1 MDKKTEV
8 VITCNSKQ
16 PVAAVRAME
25 TELKKLQGT
34 YQQLVQAGK
43 AGTERAKTMAHEI
56 KELSIAIKEGKANMD
71 KIVSVTNNLSQSS
84 LSQLQRALRQVKKE
98 MSRVSTDSPKLDDL
112 RMKYKAITD
121 QIKILSGEMLNIKK
135 HIGNLSGV
143 TDSWLQKA
151 IQQQKALVQQTR
163 QGTSEYNKQMSVLSQ
178 LSTEQARRAVS
189 TISSGT
195 ASAEQLRS
203 ARAALVSHRDMIG
216 SGGIQVQGNQ
226 ATEIAKINEEL
237 KKADAQLDT
246 IAGKEQKLVYS
257 TKEIAD
263 KANQIIMDPKKF
275 TPKEIETALTNVNNK
290 LKEIPLNDPF
300 RKQLKQSA
308 TQLKAILDGV
318 DKELIDIKNLL
329 QPQNLKKA
337 SLEQL
342 KNAATQLEKEMSKLN
357 RDTQEYI
364 NKKSQLATIRGEI
377 DKATGSVHK
386 QSSAWQTTLRN
397 MSAYFGAFQLFSMA
411 IQKVQAFFRL
421 NLKFSDQL
429 ADIRKVSGLAMQD
442 INNLANSLAKLDT
455 RTTIQELNEIAYAG
469 AKLGMG
475 KYGTA
480 GLEQFVRAANQVNVA
495 LKEDLGQDA
504 LTALSK
510 ITEVMGLI
518 PKMGVEKSMLAVGS
532 AMFQLSATST
542 ATSNNIVE
550 FSKRLTGMARTAG
563 ITTDQLLALGSA
575 SDAMYLMPEVAS
587 TAFNKL
593 ITSLQTKHNLIE
605 QELQIEPGTI
615 NNLYSAGKT
624 MDAIVLILEKMK
636 AKGNMNALQGVFKD
650 LGSEGARLVNVMV
663 TMSKNVDMLKE
674 HLETSEEAFSEAT
687 AVSKEYAIQQETAN
701 ALMERSSNIWEKA
714 FINPDG
720 VDTVKELAKS
730 WYDLSKAMTS
740 NAASMTI
747 LKGLFGLLVEAM
759 KGVLYLLPAI
769 LTGLMFKG
777 VSAAV
782 LGVAS
787 AFKLMGEQAFFAMW
801 RTQGLTAAW
810 KALNAAQKA
819 NWISLA
825 ISLLASLAI
834 VIYDVVK
841 KGQEMDEWMKGFN
854 GTLSDYN
861 REFAIAEDRLKRY
874 RKAIDESKQGTKEHE
889 AAIKNFNKEF
899 KPYLKNLLDEKST
912 AEDVAKAYEEVVKQL
927 KAKIA
932 LQLREKDI
940 EKQVAP
946 RVGWAADRLSEFDEL
961 NGGEYNGAWLKG
973 YVEDAKKAGKTI
985 EQINREL
992 ASKFGVGSE
1001 IAADA
1006 YKMRSRTS
1014 PTEWFDVEGYTRDL
1028 RLSPATDAA
1037 SAAGAAQGAR
1047 RANTRNLT
1055 KEERMLY
1062 AATRYATQQYSVD
1075 AAMSRVD
1082 KKWKPFEEDITNVT
1096 VEEDNGGLDNNAP
1109 DKDALRRAKEEAARQ
1124 KKQWR
1129 DDLKEAQDQARA
1141 IIDNIKN
1148 FYQRQIN
1155 EVLRTANEQN
1165 WDTSLTDAAVRA
1177 VEGRMNLALSNAR
1190 KAIAGVQNDWGTF
1203 KTEMAADMREM
1214 ADETGYN
1221 ESQLLLNSI
1230 QEADPDAIRNLIMQL
1245 SSNLELPQN
1254 AAIDAIWKNAS
1265 HNETNIET
1273 AEQKRRR
1280 EVQKRLLDDNF
1291 TGKVDNE
1298 YTNSME
1304 TLGFFDLSS
1313 EQANTLLAGGEDAEA
1328 LLQRR
1333 AQEIGKVLQRARET
1347 NLFAIQDKYGLM
1359 EALFGKDWQSQPTEL
1374 AHVLELTGD
1383 DLQVFYRE
1391 LIKYSDSYTEALKR
1405 SRERQKKILDEQWMK
1420 TTTFHANEDAQKQ
1433 TQMLASGVGQ
1443 FSANVQQ
1450 QQEAGESVPR
1460 KDTYGTASFISSM
1473 GHDPEI
1479 DSYRLKMEAAAAYYD
1494 FLKAHQADA
1503 ETLRDAEQA
1512 ILQSEMEYAKS
1523 VAEQMKQRINDI
1535 YELAAP
1541 IEDFGTE
1548 VGEAFATMTEDAEE
1562 GRKAMK
1568 KAIGSMIKA
1577 FMKQTVEMSKE
1588 YIKRRMMQKM
1598 NDKLTSKAMKK
1609 SIKLETGLEQ
1619 DKQDAVL
1626 DVAKQGGQARTFLNE
1641 EVEGDVLQAKKEIG
1655 NETLITQQT
1664 QTQQEVQ
1671 TESAKTQ
1678 ANTTMGI
1685 ASGASKIIGSLG
1697 WWGIP
1702 LIAVITA
1709 LLNGLLSFAMSKVS
1723 SLFGGGK
1730 ESGGDEGP
1738 NVKLASGMLT
1748 YDSGNVQAYAGV
1760 IDGKTYPVV
1769 GSDGKVYAAKDGGE
1783 LSTGLVKDPI
1793 TTLINGQPA
1802 LVAEKGPEMVIGRET
1817 TAAMMMARPDIIA
1830 EIVKFDKNR
1839 SGQMYR
1845 AYDAGNIAELI
1856 ANGTVPNGLPV
1867 GENGLTPEDIASL
1880 RSSLDGFAAV
1890 MALIQ
1895 KNGLHVNK
1903 FGRGSVTEASASGAK
1918 FMRQNSGDRLWRG

>member
-275 TPKEIETALTNVNNK
+275 TPKEIETALANVNNK

-636 AKGNMNALQGVFKD
+636 EKGNMNALQGVFKD

-663 TMSKNVDMLKE
+663 TMSKNVDMLKD
-674 HLETSEEAFSEAT
+674 HLYTAEEAFEEAT
-687 AVSKEYAIQQETAN
+687 AVTNEYNIQQETAN
-701 ALMERSSNIWEKA
+701 ALMERASNIWEKA
-714 FINPDG
+714 FVNPDG
-720 VDTVKELAKS
+720 VDTVKSLAQQ
-730 WYDLSKAMTS
+730 WYNLSKALTESTFFMGEMKGTLW
-740 NAASMTI
+740 M
-747 LKGLFGLLVEAM
+747 LVGLFKILM
-759 KGVLYLLPAI
+759 FLLPTI
-769 LTGLMFKG
+769 TQLLLFKG
-777 VSAAV
+777 IGTVFFNMKTWVNGMITAY
-782 LGVAS
+782 
-787 AFKLMGEQAFFAMW
+787 KLW
-801 RTQGLTAAW
+801 RQEITAA
-810 KALNAAQKA
+810 AAAQQGLNAAMKA
-819 NWISLA
+819 NIFALV
-825 ISLLASLAI
+825 ASL
-834 VIYDVVK
+834 VITAVFWIAEYATSTKEAVEQQKDLNKYLDEAAKKLDSETRKLESYRAVLNDANTSQAERERILKKFNHEYQPYLTKLGLEVKSVDDLRGAYEALNEEIKKKMYYQMKEQAYDDMLGEASAGVSSSIMDYSKYVKQDGSQWGAFDSKWLQSQVDAGRNTEEIYRNMIESVYGSGGMWSNYNGDYVVGSGMNTQSVRDSNLKNYIDRFVRANQNYK
-841 KGQEMDEWMKGFN
+841 KQKTDIDNTFDPIIGDYNPFKDEPP
-854 GTLSDYN
+854 GTL
-861 REFAIAEDRLKRY
+861 
-874 RKAIDESKQGTKEHE
+874 
-889 AAIKNFNKEF
+889 
-899 KPYLKNLLDEKST
+899 
-912 AEDVAKAYEEVVKQL
+912 
-927 KAKIA
+927 
-932 LQLREKDI
+932 
-940 EKQVAP
+940 
-946 RVGWAADRLSEFDEL
+946 
-961 NGGEYNGAWLKG
+961 
-973 YVEDAKKAGKTI
+973 
-985 EQINREL
+985 
-992 ASKFGVGSE
+992 
-1001 IAADA
+1001 
-1006 YKMRSRTS
+1006 
-1014 PTEWFDVEGYTRDL
+1014 
-1028 RLSPATDAA
+1028 
-1037 SAAGAAQGAR
+1037 
-1047 RANTRNLT
+1047 
-1055 KEERMLY
+1055 
-1062 AATRYATQQYSVD
+1062 
-1075 AAMSRVD
+1075 
-1082 KKWKPFEEDITNVT
+1082 
-1096 VEEDNGGLDNNAP
+1096 DNDAP
-1109 DKDALRRAKEEAARQ
+1109 DKDAARRAKEEAARQ

-1280 EVQKRLLDDNF
+1280 EVHKRLLDDNF

-1333 AQEIGKVLQRARET
+1333 AQEIGQVLQRARET

-1433 TQMLASGVGQ
+1433 TQMLSSGVGQ

-1568 KAIGSMIKA
+1568 KAIGSMITA

-1839 SGQMYR
+1839 SGQTYR

>member
-318 DKELIDIKNLL
+318 DKELIDIKNLI

-636 AKGNMNALQGVFKD
+636 AKGNMNALQSVFKD

-663 TMSKNVDMLKE
+663 TMSKNVDMLKD
-674 HLETSEEAFSEAT
+674 HLYTAEEAFEEAT
-687 AVSKEYAIQQETAN
+687 AVTNEYNIQQETAN
-701 ALMERSSNIWEKA
+701 ALMERASNIWEKA
-714 FINPDG
+714 FVNPDG
-720 VDTVKELAKS
+720 VDTVKSLAQQ
-730 WYDLSKAMTS
+730 WYNLSKALTESTFFMGEMKGTLL
-740 NAASMTI
+740 M
-747 LKGLFGLLVEAM
+747 LVGLFKILM
-759 KGVLYLLPAI
+759 FLLPTI
-769 LTGLMFKG
+769 TQLLLFKG
-777 VSAAV
+777 IGTVFFNMKTWVNGMITAY
-782 LGVAS
+782 
-787 AFKLMGEQAFFAMW
+787 KLW
-801 RTQGLTAAW
+801 RQEITAA
-810 KALNAAQKA
+810 AAAQQGLNAAMKA
-819 NWISLA
+819 NIFALV
-825 ISLLASLAI
+825 ASL
-834 VIYDVVK
+834 VITAVFWIAEYATSTKEAVEQQKDLNKYLDEAAKKLDSETRKLESYRAVLNDANTSQAERERILKKFNHEYQPYLTKLGLEVKSVDDLRGAYEALNEEIKKKMYYQMKEQAYDDMLGEASAGVSSSIMDYSKYVKQDGSQWGAFDSKWLQSQVDAGRNTEEIYRNMIESVYGSGGMWSNYNGDYVVGSGMNTQSVRDSNLKNYIDRFVRANQNYK
-841 KGQEMDEWMKGFN
+841 KQKTDIDNTFDPIIGDYNPFKDEPS
-854 GTLSDYN
+854 GTL
-861 REFAIAEDRLKRY
+861 
-874 RKAIDESKQGTKEHE
+874 
-889 AAIKNFNKEF
+889 
-899 KPYLKNLLDEKST
+899 
-912 AEDVAKAYEEVVKQL
+912 
-927 KAKIA
+927 
-932 LQLREKDI
+932 
-940 EKQVAP
+940 
-946 RVGWAADRLSEFDEL
+946 
-961 NGGEYNGAWLKG
+961 
-973 YVEDAKKAGKTI
+973 
-985 EQINREL
+985 
-992 ASKFGVGSE
+992 
-1001 IAADA
+1001 
-1006 YKMRSRTS
+1006 
-1014 PTEWFDVEGYTRDL
+1014 
-1028 RLSPATDAA
+1028 
-1037 SAAGAAQGAR
+1037 
-1047 RANTRNLT
+1047 
-1055 KEERMLY
+1055 
-1062 AATRYATQQYSVD
+1062 
-1075 AAMSRVD
+1075 
-1082 KKWKPFEEDITNVT
+1082 
-1096 VEEDNGGLDNNAP
+1096 DNDAP
-1109 DKDALRRAKEEAARQ
+1109 DKDAARRAKEEAARQ
-1124 KKQWR
+1124 KKEWR
-1129 DDLKEAQDQARA
+1129 DDLKAAQDQARA

-1177 VEGRMNLALSNAR
+1177 VKGRMNLALSNAR

-1333 AQEIGKVLQRARET
+1333 AQEIGQVLQRARET

-1405 SRERQKKILDEQWMK
+1405 SRERQKKILDEQWRK

-1433 TQMLASGVGQ
+1433 TQVLASGVGQ

-1450 QQEAGESVPR
+1450 QKEAGESVPR

-1598 NDKLTSKAMKK
+1598 NDKLTSKDMKK

-1839 SGQMYR
+1839 SGQTYR

>member
-663 TMSKNVDMLKE
+663 TMSKNVDMLKD
-674 HLETSEEAFSEAT
+674 HLYTAEEAFEEAT
-687 AVSKEYAIQQETAN
+687 AVTNEYNIQQETAN
-701 ALMERSSNIWEKA
+701 ALMERASNIWEKA
-714 FINPDG
+714 FVNPDG
-720 VDTVKELAKS
+720 VDTVKSLAQQ
-730 WYDLSKAMTS
+730 WYNLSKALTESTFFMGEMKGTLW
-740 NAASMTI
+740 M
-747 LKGLFGLLVEAM
+747 LVGLFKILM
-759 KGVLYLLPAI
+759 FLLPTI
-769 LTGLMFKG
+769 TQLLLFKG
-777 VSAAV
+777 IGTVFFNMKTWVNGMITAY
-782 LGVAS
+782 
-787 AFKLMGEQAFFAMW
+787 KLW
-801 RTQGLTAAW
+801 RQEITAA
-810 KALNAAQKA
+810 AAAQQGLNAAMKA
-819 NWISLA
+819 NIFALV
-825 ISLLASLAI
+825 ASL
-834 VIYDVVK
+834 VITAVFWIAEYATSTKEAVEQQKDLNKYLDEAAKKLDSETRKLESYRAVLNDANTSQAERERILKKFNHEYQPYLTKLGLEVKSVDDLRGAYEALNEEIKKKMYYQMKEQAYDDMLGEASAGVSSSIMDYSKYVKQDGSQWGAFDSKWLQSQVDAGRNTEEIYRNMIESVYGSGGMWSNYNGDYVVGSGMNTQSVRDSNLKNYIDRFVRANQNYK
-841 KGQEMDEWMKGFN
+841 KQKTDIDNTFDPIIGDYNPFKDEPP
-854 GTLSDYN
+854 GTL
-861 REFAIAEDRLKRY
+861 
-874 RKAIDESKQGTKEHE
+874 
-889 AAIKNFNKEF
+889 
-899 KPYLKNLLDEKST
+899 
-912 AEDVAKAYEEVVKQL
+912 
-927 KAKIA
+927 
-932 LQLREKDI
+932 
-940 EKQVAP
+940 
-946 RVGWAADRLSEFDEL
+946 
-961 NGGEYNGAWLKG
+961 
-973 YVEDAKKAGKTI
+973 
-985 EQINREL
+985 
-992 ASKFGVGSE
+992 
-1001 IAADA
+1001 
-1006 YKMRSRTS
+1006 
-1014 PTEWFDVEGYTRDL
+1014 
-1028 RLSPATDAA
+1028 
-1037 SAAGAAQGAR
+1037 
-1047 RANTRNLT
+1047 
-1055 KEERMLY
+1055 
-1062 AATRYATQQYSVD
+1062 
-1075 AAMSRVD
+1075 
-1082 KKWKPFEEDITNVT
+1082 
-1096 VEEDNGGLDNNAP
+1096 DNDAP
-1109 DKDALRRAKEEAARQ
+1109 DKDAARRAKEEAARQ
-1124 KKQWR
+1124 KKEWR
-1129 DDLKEAQDQARA
+1129 DDLKAAQDQARA

-1671 TESAKTQ
+1671 TESSKTQ

-1839 SGQMYR
+1839 SGQTYR

>member
-151 IQQQKALVQQTR
+151 VQQQKALVQQTR

-257 TKEIAD
+257 TQEIAD

-342 KNAATQLEKEMSKLN
+342 KNAATQLEKEMAKLN

-663 TMSKNVDMLKE
+663 TMSKNVDMLKD
-674 HLETSEEAFSEAT
+674 HLATSEEAFSEAT
-687 AVSKEYAIQQETAN
+687 AVTQEYAIQQETAN
-701 ALMERSSNIWEKA
+701 ALMERASNIWEKS
-714 FINPDG
+714 FINPKG
-720 VDTVKELAKS
+720 VDNVKELAQQ
-730 WYDLSKAMTS
+730 WYNLTRTLTESTFFMAQAKAAIWLLIS
-740 NAASMTI
+740 SIKI
-747 LKGLFGLLVEAM
+747 LIA
-759 KGVLYLLPAI
+759 LLPVLIEFFLFRGAYAAI
-769 LTGLMFKG
+769 MAVVRGFVALRTAIQ
-777 VSAAV
+777 AAT
-782 LGVAS
+782 VAQH
-787 AFKLMGEQAFFAMW
+787 G
-801 RTQGLTAAW
+801 
-810 KALNAAQKA
+810 LNAAQKA
-819 NWISLA
+819 NLFGLIATLIAAAVSWFITYREKAEDAAEAQQTVNHALADAQAEYMKTKKKLDDYVKALDDANISEDTRQR
-825 ISLLASLAI
+825 LLRSFNKDYRIYLDKLGIEVNSVNDLKTAYAKLNDEIKKKAYYELRERTLQSYVGDAQTEQANAMIEFQKVMKKYGLDVNADYVVNNQHLGMVGATRKLLEEHAGAKFVGRYSNGTGYKDN
-834 VIYDVVK
+834 VIYRNGNYAQIAKSSPWVVNTPW
-841 KGQEMDEWMKGFN
+841 MDEV
-854 GTLSDYN
+854 
-861 REFAIAEDRLKRY
+861 EEI
-874 RKAIDESKQGTKEHE
+874 
-889 AAIKNFNKEF
+889 
-899 KPYLKNLLDEKST
+899 ST
-912 AEDVAKAYEEVVKQL
+912 AVNN
-927 KAKIA
+927 I
-932 LQLREKDI
+932 
-940 EKQVAP
+940 
-946 RVGWAADRLSEFDEL
+946 
-961 NGGEYNGAWLKG
+961 
-973 YVEDAKKAGKTI
+973 
-985 EQINREL
+985 
-992 ASKFGVGSE
+992 
-1001 IAADA
+1001 IAAYRDVRSKEKEVHDA
-1006 YKMRSRTS
+1006 FDGLVGDWDADFRS
-1014 PTEWFDVEGYTRDL
+1014 
-1028 RLSPATDAA
+1028 
-1037 SAAGAAQGAR
+1037 
-1047 RANTRNLT
+1047 LT
-1055 KEERMLY
+1055 GDEPPG
-1062 AATRYATQQYSVD
+1062 S
-1075 AAMSRVD
+1075 
-1082 KKWKPFEEDITNVT
+1082 
-1096 VEEDNGGLDNNAP
+1096 LDNNAP

-1129 DDLKEAQDQARA
+1129 DDLKEAQDRARA

-1333 AQEIGKVLQRARET
+1333 AQEIGQVLQRARET

-1671 TESAKTQ
+1671 TESSKTQ

-1730 ESGGDEGP
+1730 EAGGDEGP

-1839 SGQMYR
+1839 SGQTYR

>member
-342 KNAATQLEKEMSKLN
+342 KNAAAQLEKEMSKLD

-518 PKMGVEKSMLAVGS
+518 PRMGVEKSMLAVGS

-563 ITTDQLLALGSA
+563 ITTDQLLALASA

-663 TMSKNVDMLKE
+663 TMSKNVDMLKD
-674 HLETSEEAFSEAT
+674 HLYTAEEAFEEAT
-687 AVSKEYAIQQETAN
+687 AVTNEYNIQQETAN
-701 ALMERSSNIWEKA
+701 ALMERASNIWEKA
-714 FINPDG
+714 FVNPDG
-720 VDTVKELAKS
+720 VDTVKSLAQQ
-730 WYDLSKAMTS
+730 WYNLSKALTESTFFMGEMKGTLL
-740 NAASMTI
+740 M
-747 LKGLFGLLVEAM
+747 LVGLFKILM
-759 KGVLYLLPAI
+759 FLLPTI
-769 LTGLMFKG
+769 TQLLLFKG
-777 VSAAV
+777 IGTVFFNMKTWVNGMITAY
-782 LGVAS
+782 
-787 AFKLMGEQAFFAMW
+787 KLW
-801 RTQGLTAAW
+801 RQEITAA
-810 KALNAAQKA
+810 AAAQQGLNAAMKA
-819 NWISLA
+819 NIFALV
-825 ISLLASLAI
+825 ASL
-834 VIYDVVK
+834 VITAVFWIAEYATSTKEAVEQQKDLNKYLDEAAKKLDSETRKLESYRAVLNDANTSQAERERILKKFNHEYQPYLTKLGLEVKSVDDLRGAYEALNEEIKKKMYYQMKEQAYDDMLGEASAGVSSSIMDYSKYVKQDGSQWGAFDSKWLQSQVDAGRNTEEIYRNMIESVYGSGGMWSNYNGDYVVGSGMNTQSVRDSNLKNYIDRFVRANQNYK
-841 KGQEMDEWMKGFN
+841 KQKTDIDNTFDPIIGDYNPFKDEPS
-854 GTLSDYN
+854 GTL
-861 REFAIAEDRLKRY
+861 
-874 RKAIDESKQGTKEHE
+874 
-889 AAIKNFNKEF
+889 
-899 KPYLKNLLDEKST
+899 
-912 AEDVAKAYEEVVKQL
+912 
-927 KAKIA
+927 
-932 LQLREKDI
+932 
-940 EKQVAP
+940 
-946 RVGWAADRLSEFDEL
+946 
-961 NGGEYNGAWLKG
+961 
-973 YVEDAKKAGKTI
+973 
-985 EQINREL
+985 
-992 ASKFGVGSE
+992 
-1001 IAADA
+1001 
-1006 YKMRSRTS
+1006 
-1014 PTEWFDVEGYTRDL
+1014 
-1028 RLSPATDAA
+1028 
-1037 SAAGAAQGAR
+1037 
-1047 RANTRNLT
+1047 
-1055 KEERMLY
+1055 
-1062 AATRYATQQYSVD
+1062 
-1075 AAMSRVD
+1075 
-1082 KKWKPFEEDITNVT
+1082 
-1096 VEEDNGGLDNNAP
+1096 DNDAP
-1109 DKDALRRAKEEAARQ
+1109 DKDAARRAKEEAARQ
-1124 KKQWR
+1124 KKEWR
-1129 DDLKEAQDQARA
+1129 DDLKAAQDQARA

-1313 EQANTLLAGGEDAEA
+1313 EQANTLLAGGADAEA

-1333 AQEIGKVLQRARET
+1333 AQDIGQVLQRARET
-1347 NLFAIQDKYGLM
+1347 NLFAIQDKYELM

-1433 TQMLASGVGQ
+1433 TQVLASGVGL

-1450 QQEAGESVPR
+1450 QKEAGESVPR

-1548 VGEAFATMTEDAEE
+1548 VGEAFATMTEDAED

-1839 SGQMYR
+1839 SGQTYR

-1856 ANGTVPNGLPV
+1856 SNGTVPNGLPV

>member
-636 AKGNMNALQGVFKD
+636 EKGNMNALQGVFKD

-663 TMSKNVDMLKE
+663 TMSKNVDMLKD
-674 HLETSEEAFSEAT
+674 HLYTAEEAFEEAT
-687 AVSKEYAIQQETAN
+687 AVTNEYNIQQETAN
-701 ALMERSSNIWEKA
+701 ALMERASNIWEKA
-714 FINPDG
+714 FVNPDG
-720 VDTVKELAKS
+720 VDTVKSLAQQ
-730 WYDLSKAMTS
+730 WYNLSKALTESTFFMGEMKGTLW
-740 NAASMTI
+740 M
-747 LKGLFGLLVEAM
+747 LVGLFKILM
-759 KGVLYLLPAI
+759 FLLPTI
-769 LTGLMFKG
+769 TQLLLFKG
-777 VSAAV
+777 IGTVFFNMKTWVNGMITAY
-782 LGVAS
+782 
-787 AFKLMGEQAFFAMW
+787 KLW
-801 RTQGLTAAW
+801 RQEITAA
-810 KALNAAQKA
+810 AAAQQGLNAAMKA
-819 NWISLA
+819 NIFALV
-825 ISLLASLAI
+825 ASL
-834 VIYDVVK
+834 VITAVFWIAEYATSTKEAVEQQKDLNKYLDEAAKKLDSETRKLESYRAVLNDANTSQAERERILKKFNHEYQPYLTKLGLEVKSVDDLRGAYEALNEEIKKKMYYQMKEQAYDDMLGEASAGVSSSIMDYSKYVKQDGSQWGAFDSKWLQSQVDAGRNTEEIYRNMIESVYGSGGMWSNYNGDYVVGSGMNTQSVRDSNLKNYIDRFVRANQNYK
-841 KGQEMDEWMKGFN
+841 KQKTDIDNTFDPIIGDYNPFKDEPP
-854 GTLSDYN
+854 GTL
-861 REFAIAEDRLKRY
+861 
-874 RKAIDESKQGTKEHE
+874 
-889 AAIKNFNKEF
+889 
-899 KPYLKNLLDEKST
+899 
-912 AEDVAKAYEEVVKQL
+912 
-927 KAKIA
+927 
-932 LQLREKDI
+932 
-940 EKQVAP
+940 
-946 RVGWAADRLSEFDEL
+946 
-961 NGGEYNGAWLKG
+961 
-973 YVEDAKKAGKTI
+973 
-985 EQINREL
+985 
-992 ASKFGVGSE
+992 
-1001 IAADA
+1001 
-1006 YKMRSRTS
+1006 
-1014 PTEWFDVEGYTRDL
+1014 
-1028 RLSPATDAA
+1028 
-1037 SAAGAAQGAR
+1037 
-1047 RANTRNLT
+1047 
-1055 KEERMLY
+1055 
-1062 AATRYATQQYSVD
+1062 
-1075 AAMSRVD
+1075 
-1082 KKWKPFEEDITNVT
+1082 
-1096 VEEDNGGLDNNAP
+1096 DNDAP
-1109 DKDALRRAKEEAARQ
+1109 DKDAARRAKEEAARQ

-1280 EVQKRLLDDNF
+1280 EVHKRLLDDNF

-1333 AQEIGKVLQRARET
+1333 AQEIGQVLQRARET

-1359 EALFGKDWQSQPTEL
+1359 EALFGKDWQSQSTEL

-1433 TQMLASGVGQ
+1433 TQMLSSGVGQ

-1450 QQEAGESVPR
+1450 QKEAGESVPR

-1568 KAIGSMIKA
+1568 KAIGSMITA

-1839 SGQMYR
+1839 SGQTYR

-1856 ANGTVPNGLPV
+1856 ANGTVSNGLPV

>member
-663 TMSKNVDMLKE
+663 TMSKNVDMLKD
-674 HLETSEEAFSEAT
+674 HLYTAEEAFEEAT
-687 AVSKEYAIQQETAN
+687 AVTNEYNIQQETAN
-701 ALMERSSNIWEKA
+701 ALMERASNIWEKA
-714 FINPDG
+714 FVNPDG
-720 VDTVKELAKS
+720 VDTVKSLAQQ
-730 WYDLSKAMTS
+730 WYNLSKALTESTFFMGEMKGTLL
-740 NAASMTI
+740 M
-747 LKGLFGLLVEAM
+747 LVGLFKILM
-759 KGVLYLLPAI
+759 FLLPTI
-769 LTGLMFKG
+769 TQLLLFKG
-777 VSAAV
+777 IGTVFFNMKTWVNGMITAY
-782 LGVAS
+782 
-787 AFKLMGEQAFFAMW
+787 KLW
-801 RTQGLTAAW
+801 RQEITAA
-810 KALNAAQKA
+810 AAAQQGLNAAMKA
-819 NWISLA
+819 NIFALV
-825 ISLLASLAI
+825 ASL
-834 VIYDVVK
+834 VITAVFWIAEYATSTKEAVEQQKDLNKYLDEAAKKLDSETRKLESYRAVLNDANTSQAERERILKKFNHEYQPYLTKLGLEVKSVDDLRGAYEALNEEIKKKMYYQMKEQAYDDMLGEASAGVSSSIMDYSKYVKQDGSQWGAFDSKWLQSQVDAGRNTEEIYRNMIESVYGSGGMWSNYNGDYVVGSGMKTQSVRDSNLKNYIDRFVRANQNYK
-841 KGQEMDEWMKGFN
+841 KQKTDIDNTFDPIIGDYNPFKDEPS
-854 GTLSDYN
+854 GTL
-861 REFAIAEDRLKRY
+861 
-874 RKAIDESKQGTKEHE
+874 
-889 AAIKNFNKEF
+889 
-899 KPYLKNLLDEKST
+899 
-912 AEDVAKAYEEVVKQL
+912 
-927 KAKIA
+927 
-932 LQLREKDI
+932 
-940 EKQVAP
+940 
-946 RVGWAADRLSEFDEL
+946 
-961 NGGEYNGAWLKG
+961 
-973 YVEDAKKAGKTI
+973 
-985 EQINREL
+985 
-992 ASKFGVGSE
+992 
-1001 IAADA
+1001 
-1006 YKMRSRTS
+1006 
-1014 PTEWFDVEGYTRDL
+1014 
-1028 RLSPATDAA
+1028 
-1037 SAAGAAQGAR
+1037 
-1047 RANTRNLT
+1047 
-1055 KEERMLY
+1055 
-1062 AATRYATQQYSVD
+1062 
-1075 AAMSRVD
+1075 
-1082 KKWKPFEEDITNVT
+1082 
-1096 VEEDNGGLDNNAP
+1096 DNDAP
-1109 DKDALRRAKEEAARQ
+1109 DKDAARRAKEEAARQ
-1124 KKQWR
+1124 KKEWR
-1129 DDLKEAQDQARA
+1129 DDLKAAQDQARA

-1313 EQANTLLAGGEDAEA
+1313 EQANTLLAGGADAEA

-1333 AQEIGKVLQRARET
+1333 AQEIGQVLQRARET

-1433 TQMLASGVGQ
+1433 TQVLASGVGQ

-1450 QQEAGESVPR
+1450 QKEAGESVPR

-1598 NDKLTSKAMKK
+1598 NDKLTSKDMKK

-1839 SGQMYR
+1839 SGQTYR

>member
-663 TMSKNVDMLKE
+663 TMSKNVDMLKD
-674 HLETSEEAFSEAT
+674 HLYTAEEAFEEAT
-687 AVSKEYAIQQETAN
+687 AVTNEYNIQQETAN
-701 ALMERSSNIWEKA
+701 ALMERASNIWEKA
-714 FINPDG
+714 FVNPDG
-720 VDTVKELAKS
+720 VDTVKSLAQQ
-730 WYDLSKAMTS
+730 WYNLSKALTESTFFMGEMKGTLW
-740 NAASMTI
+740 M
-747 LKGLFGLLVEAM
+747 LVGLFKILM
-759 KGVLYLLPAI
+759 FLLPTI
-769 LTGLMFKG
+769 TQLLLFKG
-777 VSAAV
+777 IGTVFFNMKTWVNGMITAY
-782 LGVAS
+782 
-787 AFKLMGEQAFFAMW
+787 KLW
-801 RTQGLTAAW
+801 RQEITAA
-810 KALNAAQKA
+810 AAAQQGLNAAMKA
-819 NWISLA
+819 NIFALV
-825 ISLLASLAI
+825 ASL
-834 VIYDVVK
+834 VITAVFWIAEYATSTKEAVEQQKDLNKYLDEAAKKLDSETRKLESYRAVLNDANTSQAERERILKKFNHEYQPYLTKLGLEVKSVDDLRGAYEALNEEIKKKMYYQMKEQAYDDMLGEASAGVSSSIMDYSKYVKQDGSQWGAFDSKWLQSQVDAGRNTEEIYRNMIESVYGSGGMWSNYNGDYVVGSGMNTQSVRDSNLKNYIDRFVRANQNYK
-841 KGQEMDEWMKGFN
+841 KQKTDIDNTFDPIIGDYNPFKDEPS
-854 GTLSDYN
+854 GTL
-861 REFAIAEDRLKRY
+861 
-874 RKAIDESKQGTKEHE
+874 
-889 AAIKNFNKEF
+889 
-899 KPYLKNLLDEKST
+899 
-912 AEDVAKAYEEVVKQL
+912 
-927 KAKIA
+927 
-932 LQLREKDI
+932 
-940 EKQVAP
+940 
-946 RVGWAADRLSEFDEL
+946 
-961 NGGEYNGAWLKG
+961 
-973 YVEDAKKAGKTI
+973 
-985 EQINREL
+985 
-992 ASKFGVGSE
+992 
-1001 IAADA
+1001 
-1006 YKMRSRTS
+1006 
-1014 PTEWFDVEGYTRDL
+1014 
-1028 RLSPATDAA
+1028 
-1037 SAAGAAQGAR
+1037 
-1047 RANTRNLT
+1047 
-1055 KEERMLY
+1055 
-1062 AATRYATQQYSVD
+1062 
-1075 AAMSRVD
+1075 
-1082 KKWKPFEEDITNVT
+1082 
-1096 VEEDNGGLDNNAP
+1096 DNDAP
-1109 DKDALRRAKEEAARQ
+1109 DKDAARRAKEEAARQ
-1124 KKQWR
+1124 KKEWR
-1129 DDLKEAQDQARA
+1129 DDLKAAQDQARA

-1313 EQANTLLAGGEDAEA
+1313 EQANTLLAGGADAEA

-1333 AQEIGKVLQRARET
+1333 AQEIGQVLQRARET

-1479 DSYRLKMEAAAAYYD
+1479 NSYRLKMEAAAAYYD

-1839 SGQMYR
+1839 SGQTYR

>member
-636 AKGNMNALQGVFKD
+636 AKGNMNALQSVFKD

-663 TMSKNVDMLKE
+663 TMSKNVDMLKD
-674 HLETSEEAFSEAT
+674 HLYTAEEAFEEAT
-687 AVSKEYAIQQETAN
+687 AVTNEYNIQQETAN
-701 ALMERSSNIWEKA
+701 ALMERASNIWEKA
-714 FINPDG
+714 FVNPDG
-720 VDTVKELAKS
+720 VDTVKSLAQQ
-730 WYDLSKAMTS
+730 WYNLSKALTESTFFMGEMKGTLL
-740 NAASMTI
+740 M
-747 LKGLFGLLVEAM
+747 LVGLFKILM
-759 KGVLYLLPAI
+759 FLLPTI
-769 LTGLMFKG
+769 TQLLLFKG
-777 VSAAV
+777 IGTVFFNMKTWVNGMITAY
-782 LGVAS
+782 
-787 AFKLMGEQAFFAMW
+787 KLW
-801 RTQGLTAAW
+801 RQEITAA
-810 KALNAAQKA
+810 AAAQQGLNAAMKA
-819 NWISLA
+819 NIFALV
-825 ISLLASLAI
+825 ASL
-834 VIYDVVK
+834 VITAVFWIAEYATSTKEAVEQQKDLNKYLDEAAKKLDSETRKLESYRAVLNDANTSQAERERILKKFNHEYQPYLTKLGLEVKSVDDLRGAYEALNEEIKKKMYYQMKEQAYDDMLGEASAGVSSSIMDYSKYVKQDGSQWGAFDSKWLQSQVDAGRNTEEIYRNMIESVYGSGGMWSNYNGDYVVGSGMNTQSVRDSNLKNYIDRFVRANQNYK
-841 KGQEMDEWMKGFN
+841 KQKTDIDNTFDPIIGDYNPFKDEPS
-854 GTLSDYN
+854 GTL
-861 REFAIAEDRLKRY
+861 
-874 RKAIDESKQGTKEHE
+874 
-889 AAIKNFNKEF
+889 
-899 KPYLKNLLDEKST
+899 
-912 AEDVAKAYEEVVKQL
+912 
-927 KAKIA
+927 
-932 LQLREKDI
+932 
-940 EKQVAP
+940 
-946 RVGWAADRLSEFDEL
+946 
-961 NGGEYNGAWLKG
+961 
-973 YVEDAKKAGKTI
+973 
-985 EQINREL
+985 
-992 ASKFGVGSE
+992 
-1001 IAADA
+1001 
-1006 YKMRSRTS
+1006 
-1014 PTEWFDVEGYTRDL
+1014 
-1028 RLSPATDAA
+1028 
-1037 SAAGAAQGAR
+1037 
-1047 RANTRNLT
+1047 
-1055 KEERMLY
+1055 
-1062 AATRYATQQYSVD
+1062 
-1075 AAMSRVD
+1075 
-1082 KKWKPFEEDITNVT
+1082 
-1096 VEEDNGGLDNNAP
+1096 DNDAP
-1109 DKDALRRAKEEAARQ
+1109 DKDAARRAKEEAARQ
-1124 KKQWR
+1124 KKEWR
-1129 DDLKEAQDQARA
+1129 DDLKAAQDQARA

-1165 WDTSLTDAAVRA
+1165 WDTSLTDAAVRV

-1333 AQEIGKVLQRARET
+1333 AQEIGQVLQRARET

-1433 TQMLASGVGQ
+1433 TQVLASGVGQ

-1450 QQEAGESVPR
+1450 QKEAGESVPR

-1494 FLKAHQADA
+1494 FLKVHQADA

-1568 KAIGSMIKA
+1568 KAIGSMITA

-1598 NDKLTSKAMKK
+1598 NDNLTSKAMKK

-1671 TESAKTQ
+1671 TESSKTQ

-1839 SGQMYR
+1839 SGQTYR

>member
-663 TMSKNVDMLKE
+663 TMSKNVDMLKD
-674 HLETSEEAFSEAT
+674 HLYTAEEAFEEAT
-687 AVSKEYAIQQETAN
+687 AVTNEYNIQQETAN
-701 ALMERSSNIWEKA
+701 ALMERASNIWEKA
-714 FINPDG
+714 FVNPDG
-720 VDTVKELAKS
+720 VDTVKSLAQQ
-730 WYDLSKAMTS
+730 WYNLSKALTESTFFMGEMKGTLW
-740 NAASMTI
+740 M
-747 LKGLFGLLVEAM
+747 LVGLFKILM
-759 KGVLYLLPAI
+759 FLLPTI
-769 LTGLMFKG
+769 TQLLLFKG
-777 VSAAV
+777 IGTVFFNMKTWVNGMITAY
-782 LGVAS
+782 
-787 AFKLMGEQAFFAMW
+787 KLW
-801 RTQGLTAAW
+801 RQEITAA
-810 KALNAAQKA
+810 AAAQQGLNAAMKA
-819 NWISLA
+819 NIFALV
-825 ISLLASLAI
+825 ASL
-834 VIYDVVK
+834 VITAVFWIAEYATSTKEAVEQQKDLNKYLDEAAKKLDSETRKLESYRAVLNDANTSQAERERILKKFNHEYQPYLTKLGLEVKSVDDLRGAYEALNEEIKKKMYYQMKEQAYDDMLGEASAGVSSSIMDYSKYVKQDGSQWGAFDSKWLQSQVDAGRNTEEIYRNMIESVYGSGGMWSNYNGDYVVGSGMNTQSVRDSNLKNYIDRFVRANQNYK
-841 KGQEMDEWMKGFN
+841 KQKTDIDNTFDPIIGDYNPFKDEPS
-854 GTLSDYN
+854 GTL
-861 REFAIAEDRLKRY
+861 
-874 RKAIDESKQGTKEHE
+874 
-889 AAIKNFNKEF
+889 
-899 KPYLKNLLDEKST
+899 
-912 AEDVAKAYEEVVKQL
+912 
-927 KAKIA
+927 
-932 LQLREKDI
+932 
-940 EKQVAP
+940 
-946 RVGWAADRLSEFDEL
+946 
-961 NGGEYNGAWLKG
+961 
-973 YVEDAKKAGKTI
+973 
-985 EQINREL
+985 
-992 ASKFGVGSE
+992 
-1001 IAADA
+1001 
-1006 YKMRSRTS
+1006 
-1014 PTEWFDVEGYTRDL
+1014 
-1028 RLSPATDAA
+1028 
-1037 SAAGAAQGAR
+1037 
-1047 RANTRNLT
+1047 
-1055 KEERMLY
+1055 
-1062 AATRYATQQYSVD
+1062 
-1075 AAMSRVD
+1075 
-1082 KKWKPFEEDITNVT
+1082 
-1096 VEEDNGGLDNNAP
+1096 DNDAP
-1109 DKDALRRAKEEAARQ
+1109 DKDAARRAKEEAARQ
-1124 KKQWR
+1124 KKEWR
-1129 DDLKEAQDQARA
+1129 DDLKAAQDQARA

-1313 EQANTLLAGGEDAEA
+1313 EQANTLLAGGADAEA

-1333 AQEIGKVLQRARET
+1333 AQEIGQVLQRARET

-1598 NDKLTSKAMKK
+1598 NDKLTSKDMKK

-1839 SGQMYR
+1839 SGQTYR

>member
-663 TMSKNVDMLKE
+663 TMSKNVDMLKD
-674 HLETSEEAFSEAT
+674 HLYTAEEAFEEAT
-687 AVSKEYAIQQETAN
+687 AVTNEYNIQQETAN
-701 ALMERSSNIWEKA
+701 ALMERASNIWEKA
-714 FINPDG
+714 FVNPDG
-720 VDTVKELAKS
+720 VDTVKSLAQQ
-730 WYDLSKAMTS
+730 WYNLSKALTESTFFMGEMKGTLL
-740 NAASMTI
+740 M
-747 LKGLFGLLVEAM
+747 LVGLFKILM
-759 KGVLYLLPAI
+759 FLLPTI
-769 LTGLMFKG
+769 TQLLLFKG
-777 VSAAV
+777 IGTVFFNMKTWVNGMITAY
-782 LGVAS
+782 
-787 AFKLMGEQAFFAMW
+787 KLW
-801 RTQGLTAAW
+801 RQEITAA
-810 KALNAAQKA
+810 AAAQQGLNAAMKA
-819 NWISLA
+819 NIFALV
-825 ISLLASLAI
+825 ASL
-834 VIYDVVK
+834 VITAVFWIAEYATSTKEAVEQQKDLNKYLDEAAKKLDSETRKLESYRAVLNDANTSQAERERILKKFNHEYQPYLTKLGLEVKSVDDLRGAYEALNEEIKKKMYYQMKEQAYDDMLGEASAGVSSSIMDYSKYVKQDGSQWGAFDSKWLQSQVDAGRNTEEIYRNMIESVYGSGGMWSNYNGDYVVGSGMNTQSVRDSNLKNYIDRFVRANQNYK
-841 KGQEMDEWMKGFN
+841 KQKTDIDNTFDPIIGDYNPFKDEPS
-854 GTLSDYN
+854 GTL
-861 REFAIAEDRLKRY
+861 
-874 RKAIDESKQGTKEHE
+874 
-889 AAIKNFNKEF
+889 
-899 KPYLKNLLDEKST
+899 
-912 AEDVAKAYEEVVKQL
+912 
-927 KAKIA
+927 
-932 LQLREKDI
+932 
-940 EKQVAP
+940 
-946 RVGWAADRLSEFDEL
+946 
-961 NGGEYNGAWLKG
+961 
-973 YVEDAKKAGKTI
+973 
-985 EQINREL
+985 
-992 ASKFGVGSE
+992 
-1001 IAADA
+1001 
-1006 YKMRSRTS
+1006 
-1014 PTEWFDVEGYTRDL
+1014 
-1028 RLSPATDAA
+1028 
-1037 SAAGAAQGAR
+1037 
-1047 RANTRNLT
+1047 
-1055 KEERMLY
+1055 
-1062 AATRYATQQYSVD
+1062 
-1075 AAMSRVD
+1075 
-1082 KKWKPFEEDITNVT
+1082 
-1096 VEEDNGGLDNNAP
+1096 DNDAP
-1109 DKDALRRAKEEAARQ
+1109 DKDAARRAKEEAARQ
-1124 KKQWR
+1124 KKEWR
-1129 DDLKEAQDQARA
+1129 DDLKAAQDQARA

-1313 EQANTLLAGGEDAEA
+1313 EQANTLLAGGADAEA

-1333 AQEIGKVLQRARET
+1333 AQEIGQVLQRARET

-1433 TQMLASGVGQ
+1433 TQVLASGVGQ

-1450 QQEAGESVPR
+1450 QKETGESVPR

-1598 NDKLTSKAMKK
+1598 NDKLTSKDMKK

-1769 GSDGKVYAAKDGGE
+1769 GSDGKVYAAKDGSE

-1839 SGQMYR
+1839 SGQTYR

>member
-1 MDKKTEV
+1 MADTRKQEV
-8 VITCNSKQ
+8 VITVNSKQ

-25 TELKKLQGT
+25 AELKKLKAT
-34 YQQLVQAGK
+34 YQQLYEAGK
-43 AGTERAKTMAHEI
+43 ANTERAKTMAKEI
-56 KELSIAIKEGKANMD
+56 KELSLAVKEGRANMD
-71 KIVSVTNNLSQSS
+71 RIVKVTNNLSQSS
-84 LSQLQRALRQVKKE
+84 LSQLQQALRQVKKE
-98 MSRVSTDSPKLDDL
+98 MSRVSTDSSKLDDL
-112 RMKYKAITD
+112 RVKYKAITD
-121 QIKILSGEMLNIKK
+121 QIKILTGEALNIKK
-135 HIGNLSGV
+135 HIGDLSGV
-143 TDSWLQKA
+143 TDAWLKKA
-151 IQQQKALVQQTR
+151 VQQQKNLVEQTR
-163 QGTSEYNKQMSVLSQ
+163 QGTNEYNRQMSVLSQ
-178 LSTEQARRAVS
+178 LSFEQAKRATA

-226 ATEIAKINEEL
+226 AEEIAKINEEL

-246 IAGKEQKLVYS
+246 IAGKEQK
-257 TKEIAD
+257 IAQTSEQLY
-263 KANQIIMDPKKF
+263 ANAKKITDNPARF
-275 TPKEIETALTNVNNK
+275 TPKEIEGELERVNNK

-300 RKQLKQSA
+300 RTKLVDSA
-308 TQLKAILDGV
+308 KKLKAVLDGV
-318 DKELIDIKNLL
+318 DKELIDIKELL
-329 QPQNLKKA
+329 KPSNLKKA
-337 SLEQL
+337 SLDQL
-342 KNAATQLEKEMSKLN
+342 TRAAEQLEKEMAQLERNTGKYIEKKTQLKL
-357 RDTQEYI
+357 
-364 NKKSQLATIRGEI
+364 IREEI
-377 DKATGSVHK
+377 GKGTVK
-386 QSSAWQTTLRN
+386 VNEQSSAWKQLIGNVGGYMIATKVIHEF
-397 MSAYFGAFQLFSMA
+397 MSAFRD
-411 IQKVQAFFRL
+411 VFRL

-593 ITSLQTKHNLIE
+593 ISSLQTKHNLIE

-663 TMSKNVDMLKE
+663 TMSKNVDMLKD
-674 HLETSEEAFSEAT
+674 HLYTAEEAFEEAT
-687 AVSKEYAIQQETAN
+687 AVTNEYNIQQETAN
-701 ALMERSSNIWEKA
+701 ALMERASNIWEKA
-714 FINPDG
+714 FVNPDG
-720 VDTVKELAKS
+720 VDTVKSLAQQ
-730 WYDLSKAMTS
+730 WYNLSKALTESTFFMGEMKGTLW
-740 NAASMTI
+740 M
-747 LKGLFGLLVEAM
+747 LVGLFKILM
-759 KGVLYLLPAI
+759 FLLPTI
-769 LTGLMFKG
+769 TQLLLFKG
-777 VSAAV
+777 IGTVFFNMKTWVNGMITAY
-782 LGVAS
+782 
-787 AFKLMGEQAFFAMW
+787 KLW
-801 RTQGLTAAW
+801 RQEITAA
-810 KALNAAQKA
+810 AAAQQGLNAAMKA
-819 NWISLA
+819 NIFALV
-825 ISLLASLAI
+825 ASL
-834 VIYDVVK
+834 VITAVFWIAEYATSTKEAVEQQKDLNKYLDEAAKKLDSETRKLESYRAVLNDANTSQAERERILKKFNHEYQPYLTKLGLEVKSVDDLRGAYEALNEEIKKKMYYQMKEQAYDDMLGEASAGVSSSIMDYSKYVKQDGSQWGAFDSKWLQSQVDAGRNTEEIYRNMIESVYGSGGMWSNYNGDYVVGSGMNTQSVRDSNLKNYIDRFVRANQNYK
-841 KGQEMDEWMKGFN
+841 KQKTDIDNTFDPIIGDYNPFKDEPP
-854 GTLSDYN
+854 GTL
-861 REFAIAEDRLKRY
+861 
-874 RKAIDESKQGTKEHE
+874 
-889 AAIKNFNKEF
+889 
-899 KPYLKNLLDEKST
+899 
-912 AEDVAKAYEEVVKQL
+912 
-927 KAKIA
+927 
-932 LQLREKDI
+932 
-940 EKQVAP
+940 
-946 RVGWAADRLSEFDEL
+946 
-961 NGGEYNGAWLKG
+961 
-973 YVEDAKKAGKTI
+973 
-985 EQINREL
+985 
-992 ASKFGVGSE
+992 
-1001 IAADA
+1001 
-1006 YKMRSRTS
+1006 
-1014 PTEWFDVEGYTRDL
+1014 
-1028 RLSPATDAA
+1028 
-1037 SAAGAAQGAR
+1037 
-1047 RANTRNLT
+1047 
-1055 KEERMLY
+1055 
-1062 AATRYATQQYSVD
+1062 
-1075 AAMSRVD
+1075 
-1082 KKWKPFEEDITNVT
+1082 
-1096 VEEDNGGLDNNAP
+1096 DNDAP
-1109 DKDALRRAKEEAARQ
+1109 DKDAARRAKEEAARQ
-1124 KKQWR
+1124 KKEWR
-1129 DDLKEAQDQARA
+1129 DDLKAAQDQARA

-1280 EVQKRLLDDNF
+1280 EVRKRLLDDNF

-1313 EQANTLLAGGEDAEA
+1313 EQANTLLAGGADAEA

-1333 AQEIGKVLQRARET
+1333 AQEIGQVLQRARET

-1839 SGQMYR
+1839 SGQTYR

>member
-636 AKGNMNALQGVFKD
+636 EKGNMNALQGVFKD

-663 TMSKNVDMLKE
+663 TMSKNVDMLKD
-674 HLETSEEAFSEAT
+674 HLYTAEEAFEEAT
-687 AVSKEYAIQQETAN
+687 AVTNEYNIQQETAN
-701 ALMERSSNIWEKA
+701 ALMERASNIWEKA
-714 FINPDG
+714 FVNPDG
-720 VDTVKELAKS
+720 VDTVKSLAQQ
-730 WYDLSKAMTS
+730 WYNLSKALTESTFFMGEMKGTLW
-740 NAASMTI
+740 M
-747 LKGLFGLLVEAM
+747 LVGLFKILM
-759 KGVLYLLPAI
+759 FLLPTI
-769 LTGLMFKG
+769 TQLLLFKG
-777 VSAAV
+777 IGTV
-782 LGVAS
+782 
-787 AFKLMGEQAFFAMW
+787 FFNMKTWVNGMITAYRLW
-801 RTQGLTAAW
+801 RQEITAA
-810 KALNAAQKA
+810 AAAQQGLNAAMKA
-819 NWISLA
+819 NIFALV
-825 ISLLASLAI
+825 ASL
-834 VIYDVVK
+834 VITAVFWIAEYATSTKEAAEQQKDLNKYLDEAAKKLDSETRKLESYRAVLNDANTSQAERERILKKFNHEYQPYLTKLGLEVKSVDDLRGAYEALNEEIKKKMYYQMKEQAYDDMLGEASAGVSSSIMDYSKYVKQDGSQWGAFDSKWLQSQVDAGRNTEEIYRNMIESVYGSGGMWSNYNGDYVVGSGMNTQSVRDSNLKNYIDRFVRANQNYK
-841 KGQEMDEWMKGFN
+841 KQKTDIDNTFDPIIGDYNPFKDEPP
-854 GTLSDYN
+854 GTL
-861 REFAIAEDRLKRY
+861 
-874 RKAIDESKQGTKEHE
+874 
-889 AAIKNFNKEF
+889 
-899 KPYLKNLLDEKST
+899 
-912 AEDVAKAYEEVVKQL
+912 
-927 KAKIA
+927 
-932 LQLREKDI
+932 
-940 EKQVAP
+940 
-946 RVGWAADRLSEFDEL
+946 
-961 NGGEYNGAWLKG
+961 
-973 YVEDAKKAGKTI
+973 
-985 EQINREL
+985 
-992 ASKFGVGSE
+992 
-1001 IAADA
+1001 
-1006 YKMRSRTS
+1006 
-1014 PTEWFDVEGYTRDL
+1014 
-1028 RLSPATDAA
+1028 
-1037 SAAGAAQGAR
+1037 
-1047 RANTRNLT
+1047 
-1055 KEERMLY
+1055 
-1062 AATRYATQQYSVD
+1062 
-1075 AAMSRVD
+1075 
-1082 KKWKPFEEDITNVT
+1082 
-1096 VEEDNGGLDNNAP
+1096 DNDAP
-1109 DKDALRRAKEEAARQ
+1109 DKDAARRAKEEAARQ
-1124 KKQWR
+1124 KKEWR
-1129 DDLKEAQDQARA
+1129 DDLKAAQDQARA

-1280 EVQKRLLDDNF
+1280 EVRKRLLDDNF

-1313 EQANTLLAGGEDAEA
+1313 EQANTLLAGGADAEA

-1333 AQEIGKVLQRARET
+1333 AQEIGQVLQRARET

-1450 QQEAGESVPR
+1450 QQEAGEIVPR

-1839 SGQMYR
+1839 SGQTYR

>member
-636 AKGNMNALQGVFKD
+636 AKGNMNALQSVFKD

-663 TMSKNVDMLKE
+663 TMSKNVDMLKD
-674 HLETSEEAFSEAT
+674 HLYTAEEAFEEAT
-687 AVSKEYAIQQETAN
+687 AVTNEYNIQQETAN
-701 ALMERSSNIWEKA
+701 ALMERASNIWEKA
-714 FINPDG
+714 FVNPDG
-720 VDTVKELAKS
+720 VDTVKSLAQQ
-730 WYDLSKAMTS
+730 WYNLSKALTESTFFMGEMKGTLL
-740 NAASMTI
+740 M
-747 LKGLFGLLVEAM
+747 LVGLFKILM
-759 KGVLYLLPAI
+759 FLLPTI
-769 LTGLMFKG
+769 TQLLLFKG
-777 VSAAV
+777 IGTVFFNMKTWVNGMITAY
-782 LGVAS
+782 
-787 AFKLMGEQAFFAMW
+787 KLW
-801 RTQGLTAAW
+801 RQEITAA
-810 KALNAAQKA
+810 AAAQQGLNAAMKA
-819 NWISLA
+819 NIFALV
-825 ISLLASLAI
+825 ASL
-834 VIYDVVK
+834 VITAVFWIAEYATSTKEAVEQQKDLNKYLDEAAKKLDSETRKLESYRAVLNDANTSQAERERILKKYNHEYQPYLTKLGLEVKSVDDLRGAYEALNEEIKKKMYYQMKEQAYDDMLGEASAGVSSSIMDYSKYVKQDGSQWGAFDSKWLQSQVDAGRNTEEIYRNMIESVYGSGGMWSNYNGDYVVGSGMNTQSVRDSNLKNYIDRFVRANQNYK
-841 KGQEMDEWMKGFN
+841 KQKTDIDNTFDPIIGDYNPFKDEPS
-854 GTLSDYN
+854 GTL
-861 REFAIAEDRLKRY
+861 
-874 RKAIDESKQGTKEHE
+874 
-889 AAIKNFNKEF
+889 
-899 KPYLKNLLDEKST
+899 
-912 AEDVAKAYEEVVKQL
+912 
-927 KAKIA
+927 
-932 LQLREKDI
+932 
-940 EKQVAP
+940 
-946 RVGWAADRLSEFDEL
+946 
-961 NGGEYNGAWLKG
+961 
-973 YVEDAKKAGKTI
+973 
-985 EQINREL
+985 
-992 ASKFGVGSE
+992 
-1001 IAADA
+1001 
-1006 YKMRSRTS
+1006 
-1014 PTEWFDVEGYTRDL
+1014 
-1028 RLSPATDAA
+1028 
-1037 SAAGAAQGAR
+1037 
-1047 RANTRNLT
+1047 
-1055 KEERMLY
+1055 
-1062 AATRYATQQYSVD
+1062 
-1075 AAMSRVD
+1075 
-1082 KKWKPFEEDITNVT
+1082 
-1096 VEEDNGGLDNNAP
+1096 DNDAP
-1109 DKDALRRAKEEAARQ
+1109 DKDAARRAKEEAARQ
-1124 KKQWR
+1124 KKEWR
-1129 DDLKEAQDQARA
+1129 DDLKAAQDQARA

-1165 WDTSLTDAAVRA
+1165 WDTSLTDAAVRV

-1333 AQEIGKVLQRARET
+1333 AQEIGQVLQRARET

-1433 TQMLASGVGQ
+1433 TQVLASGVGQ

-1450 QQEAGESVPR
+1450 QKEAGESVPR

-1494 FLKAHQADA
+1494 FLKVHQADA

-1568 KAIGSMIKA
+1568 KAIGSMITA

-1598 NDKLTSKAMKK
+1598 NDNLTSKAMKK

-1671 TESAKTQ
+1671 TESSKTQ

-1839 SGQMYR
+1839 SGQTYR

>member
-377 DKATGSVHK
+377 DKTTGSVHK

-663 TMSKNVDMLKE
+663 TMSKNVDMLKD
-674 HLETSEEAFSEAT
+674 HLYTAEEAFEEAT
-687 AVSKEYAIQQETAN
+687 AVTNEYNIQQETAN
-701 ALMERSSNIWEKA
+701 ALMERASNIWEKA
-714 FINPDG
+714 FVNPDG
-720 VDTVKELAKS
+720 VDTVKSLAQQ
-730 WYDLSKAMTS
+730 WYNLSKALTESTFFMGEMKGTLW
-740 NAASMTI
+740 M
-747 LKGLFGLLVEAM
+747 LVGLFKILM
-759 KGVLYLLPAI
+759 FLLPTI
-769 LTGLMFKG
+769 TQLLLFKG
-777 VSAAV
+777 IGTVFFNMKTWVNGMITAY
-782 LGVAS
+782 
-787 AFKLMGEQAFFAMW
+787 KLW
-801 RTQGLTAAW
+801 RQEITAA
-810 KALNAAQKA
+810 AAAQQGLNAAMKA
-819 NWISLA
+819 NIFALV
-825 ISLLASLAI
+825 ASL
-834 VIYDVVK
+834 VITAVFWIAEYATSTKEAVEQQKDLNKYLDEAAKKLDSETRKLESYRAVLNDANTSQAERERILKKFNHEYQPYLTKLGLEVKSVDDLRGAYEALNEEIKKKMYYQMKEQAYDDMLGEASAGVSSSIMDYSKYVKQDGSQWGAFDSKWLQSQVDAGRNTEEIYRNMIESVYGSGGMWSNYNGDYVVGSGMNTQSVRDSNLKNYIDRFVRANQNYK
-841 KGQEMDEWMKGFN
+841 KQKTDIDNTFDPIIGDYNPFKDEPS
-854 GTLSDYN
+854 GTL
-861 REFAIAEDRLKRY
+861 
-874 RKAIDESKQGTKEHE
+874 
-889 AAIKNFNKEF
+889 
-899 KPYLKNLLDEKST
+899 
-912 AEDVAKAYEEVVKQL
+912 
-927 KAKIA
+927 
-932 LQLREKDI
+932 
-940 EKQVAP
+940 
-946 RVGWAADRLSEFDEL
+946 
-961 NGGEYNGAWLKG
+961 
-973 YVEDAKKAGKTI
+973 
-985 EQINREL
+985 
-992 ASKFGVGSE
+992 
-1001 IAADA
+1001 
-1006 YKMRSRTS
+1006 
-1014 PTEWFDVEGYTRDL
+1014 
-1028 RLSPATDAA
+1028 
-1037 SAAGAAQGAR
+1037 
-1047 RANTRNLT
+1047 
-1055 KEERMLY
+1055 
-1062 AATRYATQQYSVD
+1062 
-1075 AAMSRVD
+1075 
-1082 KKWKPFEEDITNVT
+1082 
-1096 VEEDNGGLDNNAP
+1096 DNDAP
-1109 DKDALRRAKEEAARQ
+1109 DKDAARRAKEEAARQ
-1124 KKQWR
+1124 KKEWR
-1129 DDLKEAQDQARA
+1129 DDLKAAQDQARA

-1177 VEGRMNLALSNAR
+1177 VEGRMNLALTNAR

-1313 EQANTLLAGGEDAEA
+1313 EQANTLLAGGADAEA

-1333 AQEIGKVLQRARET
+1333 AQEIGQVLQRARET

-1420 TTTFHANEDAQKQ
+1420 TTTFHANEDVQKQ

-1839 SGQMYR
+1839 SGQTYR

>member
-663 TMSKNVDMLKE
+663 TMSKNVDMLKD
-674 HLETSEEAFSEAT
+674 HLYTAEEAFEEAT
-687 AVSKEYAIQQETAN
+687 AVTNEYNIQQETAN
-701 ALMERSSNIWEKA
+701 ALMERASNIWEKA
-714 FINPDG
+714 FVNPDG
-720 VDTVKELAKS
+720 VDTVKSLAQQ
-730 WYDLSKAMTS
+730 WYNLSKALTESTFFMGEMKGTLL
-740 NAASMTI
+740 M
-747 LKGLFGLLVEAM
+747 LVGLFKILM
-759 KGVLYLLPAI
+759 FLLPTI
-769 LTGLMFKG
+769 TQLLLFKG
-777 VSAAV
+777 IGTVFFNMKTWVNGMITAY
-782 LGVAS
+782 
-787 AFKLMGEQAFFAMW
+787 KLW
-801 RTQGLTAAW
+801 RQEITAA
-810 KALNAAQKA
+810 AAAQQGLNAAMKA
-819 NWISLA
+819 NIFALV
-825 ISLLASLAI
+825 ASL
-834 VIYDVVK
+834 VITAVFWIAEYATSTKEAVEQQKDLNKYLDEAAKKLDSETRKLESYRAVLNDANTSQAERERILKKFNHEYQPYLTKLGLEVKSVDDLRGAYEALNEEIKKKMYYQMKEQAYDDMLGEASAGVSSSIMDYSKYVKQDGSQWGAFDSKWLQSQVDAGRNTEEIYRNMIESVYGSGGMWSNYNGDYVVGSGMNTQSVRDSNLKNYIDRFVRANQNYK
-841 KGQEMDEWMKGFN
+841 KQKTDIDNTFDPIIGDYNPFKDEPS
-854 GTLSDYN
+854 GTL
-861 REFAIAEDRLKRY
+861 
-874 RKAIDESKQGTKEHE
+874 
-889 AAIKNFNKEF
+889 
-899 KPYLKNLLDEKST
+899 
-912 AEDVAKAYEEVVKQL
+912 
-927 KAKIA
+927 
-932 LQLREKDI
+932 
-940 EKQVAP
+940 
-946 RVGWAADRLSEFDEL
+946 
-961 NGGEYNGAWLKG
+961 
-973 YVEDAKKAGKTI
+973 
-985 EQINREL
+985 
-992 ASKFGVGSE
+992 
-1001 IAADA
+1001 
-1006 YKMRSRTS
+1006 
-1014 PTEWFDVEGYTRDL
+1014 
-1028 RLSPATDAA
+1028 
-1037 SAAGAAQGAR
+1037 
-1047 RANTRNLT
+1047 
-1055 KEERMLY
+1055 
-1062 AATRYATQQYSVD
+1062 
-1075 AAMSRVD
+1075 
-1082 KKWKPFEEDITNVT
+1082 
-1096 VEEDNGGLDNNAP
+1096 DNDAP
-1109 DKDALRRAKEEAARQ
+1109 DKDAARRAKEEAARQ
-1124 KKQWR
+1124 KKEWR
-1129 DDLKEAQDQARA
+1129 DDLKAAQDQARA

-1313 EQANTLLAGGEDAEA
+1313 EQANTLLAGGADAEA

-1333 AQEIGKVLQRARET
+1333 AQEIGQVLQRARET

-1433 TQMLASGVGQ
+1433 TQVLASGVGQ

-1450 QQEAGESVPR
+1450 QKEAGESVPR

-1598 NDKLTSKAMKK
+1598 NDKLTSKDMKK

-1839 SGQMYR
+1839 SGQTYR

>member
-663 TMSKNVDMLKE
+663 TMSKNVDMLKD
-674 HLETSEEAFSEAT
+674 HLYTAEEAFEEAT
-687 AVSKEYAIQQETAN
+687 AVTNEYNIQQETAN
-701 ALMERSSNIWEKA
+701 ALMERASNIWEKA
-714 FINPDG
+714 FVNPDG
-720 VDTVKELAKS
+720 VDTVKSLAQQ
-730 WYDLSKAMTS
+730 WYNLSKALTESTFFMGEMKGTLL
-740 NAASMTI
+740 M
-747 LKGLFGLLVEAM
+747 LVGLFKILM
-759 KGVLYLLPAI
+759 FLLPTI
-769 LTGLMFKG
+769 TQLLLFKG
-777 VSAAV
+777 IGTVFFNMKTWVNGMITAY
-782 LGVAS
+782 
-787 AFKLMGEQAFFAMW
+787 KLW
-801 RTQGLTAAW
+801 RQEITAA
-810 KALNAAQKA
+810 AAAQQGLNAAMKA
-819 NWISLA
+819 NIFALV
-825 ISLLASLAI
+825 ASL
-834 VIYDVVK
+834 VITAVFWIAEYATSTKEAVEQQKDLNKYLDEAAKKLDSETRKLESYRAVLNDANTSQAERERILKKFNHEYQPYLTKLGLEVKSVDDLRGAYEALNEEIKKKMYYQMKEQAYDDMLGEASAGVSSSIMDYSKYVKQDGSQWGAFDSKWLQSQVDAGRNTEEIYRNMIESVYGSGGMWSNYNGDYVVGSGMNTQSVRDSNLKNYIDRFVRANQNYK
-841 KGQEMDEWMKGFN
+841 KQKTDIDNTFDPIIGDYNPFKDEPF
-854 GTLSDYN
+854 GTL
-861 REFAIAEDRLKRY
+861 
-874 RKAIDESKQGTKEHE
+874 
-889 AAIKNFNKEF
+889 
-899 KPYLKNLLDEKST
+899 
-912 AEDVAKAYEEVVKQL
+912 
-927 KAKIA
+927 
-932 LQLREKDI
+932 
-940 EKQVAP
+940 
-946 RVGWAADRLSEFDEL
+946 
-961 NGGEYNGAWLKG
+961 
-973 YVEDAKKAGKTI
+973 
-985 EQINREL
+985 
-992 ASKFGVGSE
+992 
-1001 IAADA
+1001 
-1006 YKMRSRTS
+1006 
-1014 PTEWFDVEGYTRDL
+1014 
-1028 RLSPATDAA
+1028 
-1037 SAAGAAQGAR
+1037 
-1047 RANTRNLT
+1047 
-1055 KEERMLY
+1055 
-1062 AATRYATQQYSVD
+1062 
-1075 AAMSRVD
+1075 
-1082 KKWKPFEEDITNVT
+1082 
-1096 VEEDNGGLDNNAP
+1096 DNDAP
-1109 DKDALRRAKEEAARQ
+1109 DKDAARRAKEEAARQ
-1124 KKQWR
+1124 KKEWR
-1129 DDLKEAQDQARA
+1129 DDLKAAQDQARA

-1313 EQANTLLAGGEDAEA
+1313 EQANTLLAGGADAEA

-1333 AQEIGKVLQRARET
+1333 AQEIGQVLQRARET

-1433 TQMLASGVGQ
+1433 TQVLASGVGQ

-1450 QQEAGESVPR
+1450 QKEAGESVPR

-1598 NDKLTSKAMKK
+1598 NDKLTSKDMKK

-1839 SGQMYR
+1839 SGQTYR